1 MRHLDQRYTLSDRHL
16 YFLRY
21 DKKYLYPYEVSL
33 GKIMHEESGPSWGMR
48 GLRKWLKAEPETR
61 DELLKL
67 VQDSRRF
74 LESDTVAM
82 LEGVLDLPA
91 TKIREVMTPRT
102 AMVSLQEDDQLF
114 DILPVLIESAHSR
127 FPVFSSD
134 QPDNVVGMLLA
145 KDLLPFLSDRNTK
158 VDIHALMRQPLYVP
172 ESARSDQVLRMLKNT
187 QNHIAIVID
196 EYGTTSGLVTLEDIL
211 EEIVG
216 EIEDEHDNNNEESQF
231 ILTEAEVADNNSWL
245 VQALTPIE
253 YFNEKLDAN
262 FSDDEV
268 ETMGG
273 LLLQEIGLVSDL
285 QGQVIEL
292 DNWEFTITEADA
304 RSIHQIRAVRQ

>member
-1 MRHLDQRYTLSDRHL
+1 MQ
-16 YFLRY
+16 
-21 DKKYLYPYEVSL
+21 
-33 GKIMHEESGPSWGMR
+33 EESGPSWGMR
-48 GLRKWLKAEPETR
+48 GLRKWLGTAPETR

-67 VQDSRRF
+67 VQDSQRF
-74 LESDTVAM
+74 LEPDTVAM

-102 AMVSLQEDDQLF
+102 AMISLQEDDELL
-114 DILPVLIESAHSR
+114 DILHVLVESAHSR

-134 QPDNVVGMLLA
+134 QPDNVVGILLA
-145 KDLLPFLSDRNTK
+145 KDLLPFLTEQGAK
-158 VDIHALMRQPLYVP
+158 VDVRALMRQPLFVP
-172 ESARSDQVLRMLKNT
+172 ESARSDQVLRMLKHT
-187 QNHIAIVID
+187 QTHIAIVID

-216 EIEDEHDNNNEESQF
+216 EIEDEHDNADEEAQY
-231 ILTEAEVADNNSWL
+231 IVPDPTQQTANTWL

-253 YFNEKLDAN
+253 HFNTVLDAD

-285 QGQVIEL
+285 QGQTVEL
-292 DNWEFTITEADA
+292 ENWEFTIVEADA
-304 RSIHQIRAVRQ
+304 RTIHLIRAVRK

>member
-1 MRHLDQRYTLSDRHL
+1 MQ
-16 YFLRY
+16 
-21 DKKYLYPYEVSL
+21 
-33 GKIMHEESGPSWGMR
+33 EESGPSWGMR
-48 GLRKWLKAEPETR
+48 GLRKWLGTAPETR

-67 VQDSRRF
+67 VQDSQRF
-74 LESDTVAM
+74 LEPDTVAM

-102 AMVSLQEDDQLF
+102 AMISLQEDDELL
-114 DILPVLIESAHSR
+114 DILHVLVESAHSR

-134 QPDNVVGMLLA
+134 QPDNVVGILLA
-145 KDLLPFLSDRNTK
+145 KDLLPFLTEQGAK
-158 VDIHALMRQPLYVP
+158 VDVRALMRQPLFVP
-172 ESARSDQVLRMLKNT
+172 ESARSDQVLRMLKHT
-187 QNHIAIVID
+187 QTHIAIVID

-216 EIEDEHDNNNEESQF
+216 EIEDEHDNADEEAQY
-231 ILTEAEVADNNSWL
+231 IVPDPTQQTANTWL

-253 YFNEKLDAN
+253 HFNTVLDAD

-285 QGQVIEL
+285 QGQTVEL
-292 DNWEFTITEADA
+292 ENWELTIVEADA
-304 RSIHQIRAVRQ
+304 RTIHLIRAVRK

>member
-1 MRHLDQRYTLSDRHL
+1 MVD
-16 YFLRY
+16 
-21 DKKYLYPYEVSL
+21 
-33 GKIMHEESGPSWGMR
+33 ESSPSWGMR
-48 GLRKWLKAEPETR
+48 GLRKWLGTAPETR
-61 DELLKL
+61 DELLRL

-74 LESDTVAM
+74 LEPDTVAM

-102 AMVSLQEDDQLF
+102 AIISLQEDDQLL
-114 DILPVLIESAHSR
+114 DILHVLIESAHSR
-127 FPVFSSD
+127 FPVFSAD
-134 QPDNVVGMLLA
+134 QTDNVVGILLA
-145 KDLLPFLSDRNTK
+145 KDLLPFLTERNVK
-158 VDIHALMRQPLYVP
+158 VDIRSLMRQPVFVP

-187 QNHIAIVID
+187 QTHIAIVID
-196 EYGTTSGLVTLEDIL
+196 EYGSTSGLVTLEDIL

-216 EIEDEHDNNNEESQF
+216 EIEDEHDIADEEALY
-231 ILTEAEVADNNSWL
+231 IVPDNDPTTANTWI

-253 YFNEKLDAN
+253 HFNTILDAD

-285 QGQVIEL
+285 QGQTIEL
-292 DNWEFTITEADA
+292 GDWEFTIIEADA
-304 RSIHQIRAVRQ
+304 RTIHLIRAVRQ

>member
-1 MRHLDQRYTLSDRHL
+1 M
-16 YFLRY
+16 
-21 DKKYLYPYEVSL
+21 V
-33 GKIMHEESGPSWGMR
+33 EESSPSWGMR
-48 GLRKWLKAEPETR
+48 GLRKWLGIAPETR
-61 DELLKL
+61 DELLRL

-74 LESDTVAM
+74 LEPDTVAM

-102 AMVSLQEDDQLF
+102 AIISLQEDDQLL
-114 DILPVLIESAHSR
+114 DILDILIDSAHSR
-127 FPVFSSD
+127 FPVFSAD
-134 QPDNVVGMLLA
+134 QGDNVVGILLA
-145 KDLLPFLSDRNTK
+145 KDLLPFLTERNVK
-158 VDIHALMRQPLYVP
+158 VDIRSLMRQPVFVP

-187 QNHIAIVID
+187 QTHIAIVID
-196 EYGTTSGLVTLEDIL
+196 EYGSTSGLVTLEDIL

-216 EIEDEHDNNNEESQF
+216 EIEDEHDIADEEALY
-231 ILTEAEVADNNSWL
+231 IVPDNDPTTANTWI

-253 YFNEKLDAN
+253 HFNTILDAD

-285 QGQVIEL
+285 QGQTIEL
-292 DNWEFTITEADA
+292 GDWQFTIIEADA
-304 RSIHQIRAVRQ
+304 RTIHLIRAVRQ

>member
-1 MRHLDQRYTLSDRHL
+1 M
-16 YFLRY
+16 
-21 DKKYLYPYEVSL
+21 V
-33 GKIMHEESGPSWGMR
+33 EESSPSWGMR
-48 GLRKWLKAEPETR
+48 GLRKWLGTAPETR

-74 LESDTVAM
+74 LEPDTVAM

-102 AMVSLQEDDQLF
+102 AIISLQEDDQLL
-114 DILPVLIESAHSR
+114 DILHVLIDSAHSR
-127 FPVFSSD
+127 FPVFSAD
-134 QPDNVVGMLLA
+134 QSDNVVGILLA
-145 KDLLPFLSDRNTK
+145 KDLLPFLTERNVK
-158 VDIHALMRQPLYVP
+158 VDIRSLMRQPVFVP

-187 QNHIAIVID
+187 QTHIAIVID
-196 EYGTTSGLVTLEDIL
+196 EYGSTSGLVTLEDIL

-216 EIEDEHDNNNEESQF
+216 EIEDEHDIADEEALY
-231 ILTEAEVADNNSWL
+231 IVPDNDPTTANTWI

-253 YFNEKLDAN
+253 HFNTILDAD

-285 QGQVIEL
+285 QGQTIEL
-292 DNWEFTITEADA
+292 GDWQFTIIEADA
-304 RSIHQIRAVRQ
+304 RTIHLIRAVRQ

>member
-1 MRHLDQRYTLSDRHL
+1 
-16 YFLRY
+16 
-21 DKKYLYPYEVSL
+21 
-33 GKIMHEESGPSWGMR
+33 MHDESGTSWGMR
-48 GLRKWLKAEPETR
+48 GLRKWLGTAPETR

-67 VQDSRRF
+67 VQDSRRL
-74 LESDTVAM
+74 LEPDTVAM
-82 LEGVLDLPA
+82 LEGIFELPA

-102 AMVSLQEDDQLF
+102 SMISLQEDDELL
-114 DILPVLIESAHSR
+114 DILQVLIDSAHSR

-134 QPDNVVGMLLA
+134 HPDTVVGILLA
-145 KDLLPFLSDRNTK
+145 KDLLPFLANRDAKIT
-158 VDIHALMRQPLYVP
+158 VHALMRQPIFVP

-187 QNHIAIVID
+187 QTHIAIVID

-216 EIEDEHDNNNEESQF
+216 EIEDEHDNIDEEANF
-231 ILTEAEVADNNSWL
+231 IVPDTSAQAANTWL

-253 YFNEKLDAN
+253 HFNNVLDTD

-285 QGQVIEL
+285 EGQIIEL
-292 DNWEFTITEADA
+292 DAWAFTIVEADA
-304 RSIHQIRAVRQ
+304 RTIHLIRAVRQ